1 MVLCIPG
8 QGSPEWAT
16 AIAAV
21 GVTILFAAG
30 CNPVAGKMVGPRA
43 SLRRKAQ
50 GHHAGRTV
58 SKNPPPPSQY
68 RTPAGC
74 ELPFLHP
81 DDAGMETTGEQI
93 RGGQK
98 DK

>member
-1 MVLCIPG
+1 MVCASWVT
-8 QGSPEWAT
+8 GSPARAT
-16 AIAAV
+16 ARAAV
-21 GVTILFAAG
+21 GVTVLFAAG
-30 CNPVAGKMVGPRA
+30 CNPVAGKMVGPRQ

-50 GHHAGRTV
+50 GHHAGMSV
-58 SKNPPPPSQY
+58 SQDPPPPLQ
-68 RTPAGC
+68 RQTPAGC

-81 DDAGMETTGEQI
+81 DDAGMELAGEKI